1 MCFLQPI
8 PNRREERPVS
18 CFVPGSSP
26 MQPNLAAIARDAA
39 CLARDKQR
47 PQVPSMMISN
57 ETYGTMLDL
66 NLPPP
71 GPTPPLPPRAP
82 IRGQIP
88 RGGSSVA
95 GFLHSVISS
104 ETSDLVYFHI
114 TWNPKCTRVKILKT
128 LGSFFFVQALNIYLQ
143 NNKLKINVLFLA
155 VSIEAL

>member
-1 MCFLQPI
+1 MICDSVCFLQPI

-18 CFVPGSSP
+18 CFVPGSGP
-26 MQPNLAAIARDAA
+26 MQPNLAMLARDAA

-82 IRGQIP
+82 NRGERLMG
-88 RGGSSVA
+88 RGSA
-95 GFLHSVISS
+95 
-104 ETSDLVYFHI
+104 EMSDPV
-114 TWNPKCTRVKILKT
+114 
-128 LGSFFFVQALNIYLQ
+128 NIY
-143 NNKLKINVLFLA
+143 I
-155 VSIEAL
+155 I